1 MAASFSTERGAHLEN
16 QIVFRR
22 FPDGPETAGMACWVQ
37 ITAHRTTFEARTSMQ
52 GIMTFNSIA
61 SALRA
66 GYQVCDRTQEGYL
79 ARIKTCH
86 GWAMAVVLCK

>member
-1 MAASFSTERGAHLEN
+1 
-16 QIVFRR
+16 
-22 FPDGPETAGMACWVQ
+22 
-37 ITAHRTTFEARTSMQ
+37 MQ

-79 ARIKTCH
+79 ARIKTSQ
-86 GWAMAVVLCK
+86 GWAMALVICK